1 VELPIKFLVFLMG
14 DNMAEDLSKLWKNI
28 SLSEEE
34 SLGVEAITQG
44 CIRQCPWQKLFGGKI
59 NF

>member
-1 VELPIKFLVFLMG
+1 MG